1 VLKQAAVPILAFGLL
16 FPVIAARCEPFS
28 RKQADPGTESKV
40 ARMTTRGQRKDGGS
54 LKSSDA
60 TRFAVRTDCGPVQVG
75 GTAADQ
81 RQPDSLLRQK
91 VQPRESNTVTGET
104 VVICR
109 R

>member
-1 VLKQAAVPILAFGLL
+1 MLKTAAIPILALGLL
-16 FPVIAARCEPFS
+16 LPVGAAKCEPFS

-40 ARMTTRGQRKDGGS
+40 ARMTSRGQRTAGGS

-60 TRFAVRTDCGPVQVG
+60 TRFAVRTDCGPVQIG
-75 GTAADQ
+75 GSAADQ
-81 RQPDSLLRQK
+81 RQPDSLLRNK
-91 VQPRESNTVTGET
+91 VQPRENNTVARDT